1 LKQQYKSYQQ
11 TCDFLEDCV
20 RKYPDLIKIKSIGKT
35 WENRD
40 IMLATISLNVEQ
52 SHLKPAMLYTG
63 SIHAREWIGNELGV
77 AFIEYLLENYSSNP
91 SVLKTLTKNTLYIV
105 PCLNPDGFE
114 YSRSH
119 FSFWRK
125 NRRDNGD
132 GTFGVD
138 LNRNF
143 SIGYQKSNNTSSNVH
158 SGPHPFSE
166 PETLA
171 MKKFVDA
178 HENITIALDYHSQG
192 NVFFPAHKFKHE
204 SEIEGTDLN
213 TLCANMN
220 YEIQKVTGRKYGIH
234 RGKPPTKLIS
244 GSGREY
250 YYSRGIISVVVEVG
264 TRNIPDFM
272 QNMQESIDENIP
284 ALLRSLREAKNYS
297 KNAPKRVNNF
307 STSNVSKNEVTL
319 TWDYPEN
326 KDIYFQVFRN
336 TENKESCTKNNMVCE
351 TYNRTFTDIQLKSS
365 TSYYYYIRAVNNL
378 TDVKSP
384 YAPKAKVRTLLDDDE
399 FAKTIFPNPKSVG
412 YVAQKSIETNLKHF
426 GINSLFIGV
435 NETKGK
441 SFGVMEFDL
450 SSIPK
455 NAIIKD
461 VQISLYPLNRVNAKI
476 EKFGEWKVS
485 FIDQETVSQISD
497 YDQINN
503 ATIIETLGDSI
514 PSEKLTQGIW
524 SHWNF
529 TGSEK
534 SILETQLQN
543 NSKVL
548 FKIHGPEVLPD
559 GRDSQMMMFDL
570 GYGKFGGGL
579 HYRPNIDITYTI
591 PSTKVEI
598 KASTISSIYEDNI
611 NTNELICGF
620 DKNNNKIY
628 GLMEFNLDCLPD
640 ANKTVITNSYIQIK
654 NKSAS
659 KTKEDIR
666 YNVEFVELNGSSY
679 ESMQNR
685 ERIEFIGY
693 EVSRSDIQKKKTHKF
708 IFDKYSTMALE
719 DIHNSKKDAKFII
732 KPTSSDIKNHIVSW
746 HTTGN
751 QSQVK
756 LVVEYIN
763 KRNESVNTIENL
775 KCTVKRGKIN
785 LTWDS
790 PSDEDFS
797 GAYVVRN
804 RFRIPKSPLDGDKI
818 YAGKDNYTIDDF
830 GSIDI
835 CKYYSVFSYDDVPNY
850 SQAVSI
856 KYDSNGSVACLEV
869 C

>member
-11 TCDFLEDCV
+11 TCDFLEKCV
-20 RKYPDLIKIKSIGKT
+20 KTYPDLIKIESIGKT

-40 IMLATISLNVEQ
+40 IMLATISLNVEHA
-52 SHLKPAMLYTG
+52 HLKPAMLYTG

-77 AFIEYLLENYSSNP
+77 AFIEHLLENHSSNP
-91 SVLKTLTKNTLYIV
+91 QVLKTLTKNTLYIV

-114 YSRSH
+114 YSRTH

-143 SIGYQKSNNTSSNVH
+143 SVGYQKSTNTSSNVH

-166 PETLA
+166 PETAA

-192 NVFFPAHKFKHE
+192 NVFFPAHKFRHE

-250 YYSRGIISVVVEVG
+250 YYSRGIVAVVVEVG
-264 TRNIPDFM
+264 TRNIPDFL

-284 ALLRSLREAKNYS
+284 ALLRSLREAKNYA
-297 KNAPKRVNNF
+297 KNGPARVENF
-307 STSNVSKNEVTL
+307 IATNETKNEITL
-319 TWDYPEN
+319 TWNYPEN
-326 KDIYFQVFRN
+326 KDIFFQIFRN
-336 TENKESCTKNNMVCE
+336 TENKEACTYHNLVCE
-351 TYNRTFTDIQLKSS
+351 TFDKTFTDIQLKSS
-365 TSYYYYIRAVNNL
+365 TPYYYYIRAVNSL

-384 YAPKAKVRTLLDDDE
+384 FAPKTKCKTLLDDDE

-412 YVAQKSIETNLKHF
+412 YVAQKSPETNMKHF
-426 GINSLFIGV
+426 GVNSLFIGV
-435 NETKGK
+435 NESKGK

-450 SSIPK
+450 STIPH

-461 VQISLYPLNRVNAKI
+461 VQVSLYPLNRVNAKI
-476 EKFGEWKVS
+476 EKFGEWKIS
-485 FIDQETVSQISD
+485 FIDQNSVSQISD

-503 ATIIETLGDSI
+503 ATIIETLGNSI

-529 TGSEK
+529 NEDEK
-534 SILETQLQN
+534 SILQSQL
-543 NSKVL
+543 SEEKVL
-548 FKIHGPEVLPD
+548 FKIHGPEELPD

-591 PSTKVEI
+591 PTTKVEI
-598 KASTISSIYEDNI
+598 KALNITSIYKDELNKD
-611 NTNELICGF
+611 ELICGF
-620 DKNNNKIY
+620 DKDNNKIY
-628 GLMEFNLDCLPD
+628 GLMEFSLDSLPD
-640 ANKTVITNSYIQIK
+640 PSKTIITNSYIQLK

-666 YNVEFVELNGSSY
+666 YNLEFVEMEGASY
-679 ESMQNR
+679 DAIQNR
-685 ERIEFIGY
+685 DRIEFIGY
-693 EVSRSDIQKKKTHKF
+693 EVSRSDIQKRKTHKF
-708 IFDKYSTMALE
+708 IFDKFSTMALE
-719 DIHNSKKDAKFII
+719 EIHNNNRTAQFVI
-732 KPTSSDIKNHIVSW
+732 KPTASNIKNHLVTW
-746 HTTGN
+746 HTSGE

-756 LVVEYIN
+756 LVIEYIN
-763 KRNESVNTIENL
+763 KRNNPVDPITNL
-775 KCTVKRGKIN
+775 QCIVKKGQIN
-785 LTWDS
+785 LTWDN
-790 PSDEDFS
+790 PKDEDFK
-797 GAYVVRN
+797 GIYVVRN
-804 RFRIPKSPLDGDKI
+804 RFHIPKTPLDGDKI
-818 YAGKDNYTIDDF
+818 YAGMDNYTIDNF
-830 GSIDI
+830 GSTDV
-835 CKYYSVFSYDDVPNY
+835 CKYYSVFTYDDVPNY

-856 KYDSNGSVACLEV
+856 KYESL
-869 C
+869 